1 MSYRLIGTST
11 LIGMF
16 VLLSAA
22 QGYSQEMTVFGGWT
36 NPGKLNVENVRSGLK
51 GSGLY
56 GARLEHDFGRVF
68 GLEHSFAYSP
78 NFIRQE
84 GAGFASSEGSRGIL
98 YNSNVIF
105 NAPLGRGIPYVTAG
119 LGLVS
124 SNRTISAALVP
135 FVSRGDF
142 GTHFA
147 LNYGGG
153 VKMVRLVGPL
163 GVRFDARGYTVPDV
177 FGGNLNFFEVSG
189 GLHFTFGG
197 N

>member
-1 MSYRLIGTST
+1 MSYRLKGTST
-11 LIGMF
+11 LIGF

-36 NPGKLNVENVRSGLK
+36 NPGKLSVENVRGSLK

-56 GARLEHDFGRVF
+56 GVRLEHDFGRIF

-78 NFIRQE
+78 NFIRPE
-84 GAGFASSEGSRGIL
+84 GAGFISSEGSRGIL

-105 NAPLGRGIPYVTAG
+105 NAPIGRGIPYATAG
-119 LGLVS
+119 FGLVS
-124 SNRTISAALVP
+124 SNRTIRAALVP
-135 FVSRGDF
+135 FVSGGKF

-153 VKMVRLVGPL
+153 VKMVRLAGPL
-163 GVRFDARGYTVPDV
+163 GLRFDARGYSVPDV
-177 FGGNLNFFEVSG
+177 FGGSLNFFEVSG

-197 N
+197 NQ